1 MKDPD
6 QQDMIRDL
14 NRYKDALRDIQFAL
28 IELIHKID
36 MDTYQRDKHHEQPE
50 GE

>member
-28 IELIHKID
+28 IELIQKID
-36 MDTYQRDKHHEQPE
+36 FDTYQRDKQHEQPE